1 MKASTWIVDARPFGG
16 ASADIRVTETSIDT
30 IAPHGERTP
39 APGDTVIE
47 AHGALL
53 LPGFVEGHTHLDKT
67 TWGMP
72 WYRNA
77 VGARLTDRIENERVW
92 REQSGHDAAQAS
104 RALALEFLRR
114 GTTRLRTHVD
124 IDTDA
129 GLRHLEGVAQ
139 TRAVLADVLDM
150 QIVAFPQSGVMKRPG
165 TRDLLDRALQH
176 DADVLGALDP
186 AAIDGDPAAS
196 LDITFSLATKHDKPI
211 DLHLHEPGDLGAF
224 TFDLLLDRVE
234 AHGYQGRVVVSHAF
248 CLGGLPDARRGA
260 LLERIARLNVALMT
274 TAPASVSVPPYRE
287 TRAAGVTLFGGNDG
301 IRDTWTPFGSPD
313 MLERAM
319 LIAMRYDLRRDDDLA
334 AAFECVS
341 TESARACGFTRYG
354 LQEGMRAD
362 LVLVD
367 AETVAQAVAMRPPRR
382 FVMANG
388 VVIDRDFT
396 R

>member
-1 MKASTWIVDARPFGG
+1 METSVWISNARPFGNAAADVRVSG
-16 ASADIRVTETSIDT
+16 ATIDAIT
-30 IAPHGERTP
+30 PHGERPP
-39 APGDTVIE
+39 APGETFID
-47 AHGALL
+47 AQGALL

-77 VGARLTDRIENERVW
+77 VGARLTDRIENERNW
-92 REQSGHDAAQAS
+92 RAQSGHDAAQAS
-104 RALALEFLRR
+104 RALALEFLRQ

-129 GLRHLEGVAQ
+129 GLRHLEGVAH
-139 TRAVLADVLDM
+139 TRAALADVLDM
-150 QIVAFPQSGVMKRPG
+150 QIVAFPQSGMLKRPG
-165 TRDLLDRALQH
+165 TRELLDRALER

-196 LDITFSLATKHDKPI
+196 LDMSFALATKHGKPI
-211 DLHLHEPGDLGAF
+211 DLHLHEPGELGAF

-234 AHGYQGRVVVSHAF
+234 AHAYQGRVVVSHAF
-248 CLGGLPDARRGA
+248 CLGALPDARRAA
-260 LLERIARLNVALMT
+260 LLERIARLNVALLT

-287 TRAAGVTLFGGNDG
+287 ARAAGVTLFGGNDG

-334 AAFECVS
+334 AALACVS
-341 TESARACGFTRYG
+341 TEGARACGFARYG
-354 LQEGMRAD
+354 LNAGMRAD
-362 LVLVD
+362 LVLID
-367 AETVAQAVAMRPPRR
+367 AQTIAQAVAQRPPRR

-388 VVIDRDFT
+388 VVIGRDFM